1 MRRMLLLFMVAV
13 ILVIVSAAPGVAQG
27 EKGEFTVPVGPP
39 EGEKD
44 LPKSGGLAPSSVLLP
59 AGAALLGM
67 GLLGYAVIR
76 RR

>member
-13 ILVIVSAAPGVAQG
+13 ILVIVSAAPAAAQNLK
-27 EKGEFTVPVGPP
+27 EPTGPP
-39 EGEKD
+39 GKGD

-59 AGAALLGM
+59 AGATLLGM

>member
-13 ILVIVSAAPGVAQG
+13 ILVIVSAASAVAQT
-27 EKGEFTVPVGPP
+27 GEFTKPKGPP
-39 EGEKD
+39 DPEEKD